1 MKRILKLLTAKE
13 LSLILNITERT
24 VKKLAQTNQLPS
36 TYVHRRLRFDF
47 NKVMAR
53 LRRLEGGAA

>member
-24 VKKLAQTNQLPS
+24 VKKLAKTNQLPA
-36 TYVHRRLRFDF
+36 TYVNRRLHFDF

-53 LRRLEGGAA
+53 LRQLEGGAA